1 MDVCLILFR
10 RKVKPTK
17 SDFSKK
23 FFELS
28 WDESLKVM
36 AESGFLQ
43 KIVRY
48 PIDSITAEMVDLLV
62 PYLRNEYDFYAKIFF
77 FFL

>member
-10 RKVKPTK
+10 RRVNPVKIDPAK
-17 SDFSKK
+17 LFLDP
-23 FFELS
+23 S
-28 WDESLKVM
+28 WNEALKVF

-48 PIDSITAEMVDLLV
+48 PTDQINEEMVDLMI
-62 PYLRNEYDFYAKIFF
+62 PYLSNE
-77 FFL
+77 